1 MASEIARQ
9 FGINLGR
16 ARKRTGLSQEALAV
30 LASLHR
36 TEVGL
41 LERGERCPRIDTT
54 VKLAAA
60 LEVSVNDLVEGITW
74 NPGSVQPGGFGV
86 SSSADQAARADG

>member
-1 MASEIARQ
+1 MSSEIARQ

-16 ARKRTGLSQEALAV
+16 ARRRTGLSQEALAV

-41 LERGERCPRIDTT
+41 LERGERCPRIDTA

-60 LEVSVNDLVEGITW
+60 LEVSVNDLVAGIAW
-74 NPGSVQPGGFGV
+74 NPGAVHPGGFGIAP
-86 SSSADQAARADG
+86 SPDQGGAA

>member
-16 ARKRTGLSQEALAV
+16 ARRRTGLSQEALAV

-41 LERGERCPRIDTT
+41 LERGERCPRIDTA

-60 LEVSVNDLVEGITW
+60 LEVSVNDLVEGVSW
-74 NPGSVQPGGFGV
+74 NPGAIRRGGFGI
-86 SSSADQAARADG
+86 SQPADQGGAA